1 MLDSLFATSLSK
13 AITLLTISAM
23 PVVELRAAIPIGAA
37 QGLPFWETYLM
48 CILGN
53 MLPVPFAI
61 LFTQKIF
68 GYLKQ
73 TKLFR
78 RPTLWIENH
87 VMKKAPTLY
96 KYHFLGLVILVA
108 IPLPGTGAW
117 TGAILSALLGM
128 RMKRSLPAIL
138 LGVVIAATV
147 VAGMS
152 YGFIRAIS
160 LFVPGL

>member
-1 MLDSLFATSLSK
+1 MLDALFSTAFGK
-13 AITLLTISAM
+13 AVTLLTISAM
-23 PVVELRAAIPIGAA
+23 PIVELRAAIPIGAA

-53 MLPVPFAI
+53 MLPIPFAI
-61 LFTQKIF
+61 LFTQKVF
-68 GYLKQ
+68 AYMKQ

-78 RPTLWIENH
+78 RPAFWLENH

-96 KYHFLGLVILVA
+96 KYHVLGLVLLVA

-138 LGVVIAATV
+138 LGVIIAATV

-152 YGFIRAIS
+152 YGFIQAIS
-160 LFVPGL
+160 LFAPGL

>member
-1 MLDSLFATSLSK
+1 MLDALFATSLGK
-13 AITLLTISAM
+13 AATLLTISAM
-23 PVVELRAAIPIGAA
+23 PIIELRGAIPVGAA
-37 QGLPFWETYLM
+37 QGLPFLETFLI

-61 LFTQKIF
+61 LFTQKVF
-68 GYLKQ
+68 TFLKG
-73 TKLFR
+73 TKYFR
-78 RPTLWIENH
+78 RPAFWLENH

-96 KYHFLGLVILVA
+96 KYHILGLMLLVA

-138 LGVVIAATV
+138 LGVVIAATIV
-147 VAGMS
+147 SGMS
-152 YGFIRAIS
+152 YGFIHAIS
-160 LFVPGL
+160 LFAPGI

>member
-1 MLDSLFATSLSK
+1 MLDSLFATGLSK
-13 AITLLTISAM
+13 AITLLTVSAM

-37 QGLPFWETYLM
+37 QGLPFLETFLI

-53 MLPVPFAI
+53 MLPIPFVI
-61 LFTQKIF
+61 LFTQKVF

-73 TKLFR
+73 TKLFH
-78 RPTLWIENH
+78 RPACWLENH

-96 KYHFLGLVILVA
+96 KYHILGLVILVA

-128 RMKRSLPAIL
+128 RMKNSLPAIL
-138 LGVVIAATV
+138 LGVVIAALV
-147 VAGMS
+147 VSGMS
-152 YGFIRAIS
+152 YGFIEAIS
-160 LFVPGL
+160 LFAPGL